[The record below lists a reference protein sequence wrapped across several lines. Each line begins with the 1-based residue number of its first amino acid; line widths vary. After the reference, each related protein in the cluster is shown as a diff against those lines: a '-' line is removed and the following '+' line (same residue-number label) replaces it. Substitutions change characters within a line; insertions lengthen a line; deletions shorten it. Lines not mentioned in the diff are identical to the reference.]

1 MGRMRKGSLPTSEL
15 SHFLISSLPYSHNL
29 TFLKRN
35 TLMKKLLFVAMML
48 AAEICLAAENDM
60 ILTFSTQ
67 GPDTYGD
74 GSTVLDGER
83 YALVW
88 VKDGAAFSGI
98 TADGKTLADTT
109 KVIAVAPLAKAGK
122 CPETVF
128 EIDADYA
135 ETLKGGSFALY
146 LLDTRVSKTALAKE
160 KRLVVNATGEAAAAE
175 CHGSTVGIVKAGA
188 VSLAK
193 VGVYTEVAP
202 PKIAAIKV
210 TGSKIELKVDGMVE
224 NHAYFVVP
232 GSSPSD
238 FMPALAT
245 KPEGDIF
252 TFDAQKGAPFF
263 KVIGAR
269 MFK

>member
-1 MGRMRKGSLPTSEL
+1 
-15 SHFLISSLPYSHNL
+15 
-29 TFLKRN
+29 
-35 TLMKKLLFVAMML
+35 MKKLLFVAMML
-48 AAEICLAAENDM
+48 AAGICLAAANDT

-88 VKDGAAFSGI
+88 VKDGAAFAGL
-98 TADGKTLADTT
+98 TADCKPLADTT
-109 KVIAVAPLAKAGK
+109 KVIAVAPLAKGGR

-146 LLDTRVSKTALAKE
+146 LLDTRVEKTELAKGEKLAVNAVGQASGSTSPSTSPSTSSASAVALA
-160 KRLVVNATGEAAAAE
+160 T
-175 CHGSTVGIVKAGA
+175 
-188 VSLAK
+188 
-193 VGVYTEVAP
+193 VGVYTEVDAP
-202 PKIAAIKV
+202 TIATMEVK
-210 TGSKIELKVDGMVE
+210 GEKIELKVSGMVE
-224 NHAYFVVP
+224 NHDYFVVP

-245 KPEGDIF
+245 RPEGDTF
-252 TFDAQKGAPFF
+252 TFDAPKDAPFF

-269 MFK
+269 KFR

>member
-1 MGRMRKGSLPTSEL
+1 
-15 SHFLISSLPYSHNL
+15 
-29 TFLKRN
+29 
-35 TLMKKLLFVAMML
+35 MKKLLFVAMML
-48 AAEICLAAENDM
+48 AAGICLAAANDT

-88 VKDGAAFSGI
+88 VKDGAAFAGL
-98 TADGKTLADTT
+98 TADCKPLADTT
-109 KVIAVAPLAKAGK
+109 KVIAVAPLAKGGR

-146 LLDTRVSKTALAKE
+146 LLDTRVENGKLASASRRDADGTAELPTSVNAVGQASGSTSPSTSPSTSSASAVALA
-160 KRLVVNATGEAAAAE
+160 T
-175 CHGSTVGIVKAGA
+175 
-188 VSLAK
+188 
-193 VGVYTEVAP
+193 VGVYTEVDAP
-202 PKIAAIKV
+202 TIATMEVK
-210 TGSKIELKVDGMVE
+210 GEKIELKVSGMVE
-224 NHAYFVVP
+224 NHDYFVVP

-245 KPEGDIF
+245 RPEGDTF
-252 TFDAQKGAPFF
+252 TFDAPKDAPFF

-269 MFK
+269 KFR

>member
-1 MGRMRKGSLPTSEL
+1 MNMKQIL
-15 SHFLISSLPYSHNL
+15 L
-29 TFLKRN
+29 TA
-35 TLMKKLLFVAMML
+35 TIL
-48 AAEICLAAENDM
+48 AGALAFGAANDT

-88 VKDGAAFSGI
+88 VKDGAAFAGL
-98 TADGKTLADTT
+98 TADCKPLADTT
-109 KVIAVAPLAKAGK
+109 KVIAVAPLAKGGR

-146 LLDTRVSKTALAKE
+146 LLDTRVEKTELAKGE
-160 KRLVVNATGEAAAAE
+160 KLAVNAVGRVFRDSRGVRDDSDVRDSSDSNDSIVAAGGVA
-175 CHGSTVGIVKAGA
+175 SVKAGA
-188 VSLAK
+188 VSLAT
-193 VGVYTEVAP
+193 VGVYTEVDAP
-202 PKIAAIKV
+202 TIATMEVK
-210 TGSKIELKVDGMVE
+210 GEKIELKVSGMVE
-224 NHAYFVVP
+224 NHDYFVVP

-238 FMPALAT
+238 FMPALST
-245 KPEGDIF
+245 RPEGDTF
-252 TFDAQKGAPFF
+252 TFNAPKDAPFF

-269 MFK
+269 KFK

>member
-1 MGRMRKGSLPTSEL
+1 
-15 SHFLISSLPYSHNL
+15 
-29 TFLKRN
+29 
-35 TLMKKLLFVAMML
+35 MKKLLFVAMML
-48 AAEICLAAENDM
+48 AAGICLAAENDT

-88 VKDGAAFSGI
+88 TKDGTAFAGL
-98 TADGKTLADTT
+98 TADCKPLADTT
-109 KVIAVAPLAKAGK
+109 KVIAVAPLAKGGR

-146 LLDTRVSKTALAKE
+146 LLDTRVEKTELAKGEKLAVNAVGQASGSTSPSTSPSTSSASAVALA
-160 KRLVVNATGEAAAAE
+160 T
-175 CHGSTVGIVKAGA
+175 
-188 VSLAK
+188 
-193 VGVYTEVAP
+193 VGVYTEVAAP
-202 PKIAAIKV
+202 TIATMEVK
-210 TGSKIELKVDGMVE
+210 GEKIELKVSGMVE
-224 NHAYFVVP
+224 NHDYFVVP

-245 KPEGDIF
+245 RPEGDTF
-252 TFDAQKGAPFF
+252 TFDAPKDAPFF

-269 MFK
+269 KFK

>member
-1 MGRMRKGSLPTSEL
+1 
-15 SHFLISSLPYSHNL
+15 
-29 TFLKRN
+29 
-35 TLMKKLLFVAMML
+35 MKKLLFVAMML
-48 AAEICLAAENDM
+48 AAGICLAAANDT

-83 YALVW
+83 YSLVW
-88 VKDGAAFSGI
+88 VKDGAAFAGL
-98 TADGKTLADTT
+98 TADCKPLADTT
-109 KVIAVAPLAKAGK
+109 KVIAVAPLAKGGR

-146 LLDTRVSKTALAKE
+146 LLDTRVEKTELAKGEKLAVNAVGQASGSTSPSTSPSTSSASAVALA
-160 KRLVVNATGEAAAAE
+160 T
-175 CHGSTVGIVKAGA
+175 
-188 VSLAK
+188 
-193 VGVYTEVAP
+193 VGVYTEVAAP
-202 PKIAAIKV
+202 TIATMEVK
-210 TGSKIELKVDGMVE
+210 GEKIELKVSGMVE
-224 NHAYFVVP
+224 NHDYFVVP

-245 KPEGDIF
+245 RPEGDTF
-252 TFDAQKGAPFF
+252 TFDAPKDAPFF

-269 MFK
+269 KFR